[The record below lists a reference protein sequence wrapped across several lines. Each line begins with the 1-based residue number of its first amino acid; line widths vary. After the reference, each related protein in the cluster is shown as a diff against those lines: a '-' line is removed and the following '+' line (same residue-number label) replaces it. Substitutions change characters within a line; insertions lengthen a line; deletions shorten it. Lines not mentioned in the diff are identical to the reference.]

1 MKAVNPEKILFI
13 VLLLVTVLLRFPSL
27 SYSDY
32 ISDEPGTFFYRGGKK
47 NPEMTISQF
56 ILTQR
61 KGPLQLFVGYIPY
74 SVVGDYR
81 NELAQRLPF
90 ALFGAAA
97 MVVFYFLIKK
107 LTGNFYVAFVSA
119 FLLGTN
125 GLIVAYSRIAQYQN
139 LNMFFSFA
147 SLYFFADLLDR
158 KKNALRSSV
167 LGTAMFGLSFLAHW
181 DAIYILLPI
190 LYFLVRFAK
199 RHGLTMKF
207 VVINMFVGGL
217 IVLPF
222 LVPYILTYLHLP
234 ANADYAE
241 GIYGLA
247 DKFKNRD
254 ELKYFLVYNPFLT
267 FWVYAVGTA
276 IALGACRRSGTP
288 SLFLAWFLILII
300 FFRFFVKYSGLHFY
314 NIFIPTTVLVA
325 YAMYYLTTLR
335 AQLWLRI
342 PSALFFIAI
351 LGFLFTQSYLLFVDH
366 KVEYPVEDEKVLFWE
381 TDQMVQQDNIR
392 HKTGF
397 THKRFWNQINNFI
410 NDQNSVNSETCGY
423 ITNEDKTLAKFYMD
437 ADANDTAQCFY
448 AISIKRPLSLA
459 YDHKLSNIKNKS
471 TVKTFENASGEVM
484 VRIYKGYSENQLEG
498 Q

>member
-139 LNMFFSFA
+139 LNLFFSFA

-437 ADANDTAQCFY
+437 ADANDTAQF
-448 AISIKRPLSLA
+448 
-459 YDHKLSNIKNKS
+459 
-471 TVKTFENASGEVM
+471 GEVM